1 MKLVLPNASGEASV
15 DRSLVTA
22 IVRAWDW
29 AGRLLSGEVDTMAE
43 ICATEGFTDAY
54 VSQLL
59 PLAFLAPEIVEQILS
74 GRQPAGLTA
83 HRLIW
88 EHRLPAWWGEQVEMS
103 GAAGDTP

>member
-1 MKLVLPNASGEASV
+1 MKLVLPNANSEASV

-29 AGRLLSGEVDTMAE
+29 AGRLHSGEVETMAE
-43 ICATEGFTDAY
+43 ICDVEGFTDAY

-59 PLAFLAPEIVEQILS
+59 PLAFLSPEIVEQILG

-83 HRLIW
+83 NRLIW
-88 EHRLPAWWGEQVEMS
+88 GERLPV
-103 GAAGDTP
+103 D